1 MVNKSLW
8 LARLLYRRGALTKRE
23 ILDAWRDEDDRG
35 RPMAESTFYDN
46 RRALEERY
54 GLRLACSGGRYALCG
69 TEADDNDALRRLR
82 GGGAAERDGDPAD
95 ATQAWLPLLA
105 EAVTSRHQL
114 RMDYAPLDK
123 AAYTTLFS
131 PYALTLIR
139 GFYYTVG
146 LSERHGEVR
155 NFAVDRIAGLTLLP
169 MRFRRPADFSP
180 AAYFAHSFGAYG
192 GSDVRPCHVVLAP
205 TDRHTAAYLRQRPL
219 HASQRETSAPEGG
232 PRFELDVALTR
243 DFVGQLLAF
252 GADIRVV
259 APEDLRR
266 LLGDVA
272 RTLARD
278 YGGTGDGTVQYK

>member
-1 MVNKSLW
+1 MVNKALW

-23 ILDAWRDEDDRG
+23 ILDAWRDEDDRA

-46 RRALEERY
+46 RRALESRY

-69 TEADDNDALRRLR
+69 AEENGALRRLL
-82 GGGAAERDGDPAD
+82 GAEGQPLDARAD
-95 ATQAWLPLLA
+95 EETAAWLPLLA
-105 EAVTSRHQL
+105 DAVTSRHQL
-114 RMDYAPLDK
+114 RMDYVPLDK
-123 AAYTTLFS
+123 AAYTTLFH

-169 MRFRRPADFSP
+169 MRFRRPADFST

-192 GSDVRPCHVVLAP
+192 GNDVCPRHVVLAAGGP
-205 TDRHTAAYLRQRPL
+205 HAAAYLRQRPL
-219 HASQRETSAPEGG
+219 HPSQHEMPAPEGEA
-232 PRFELDVALTR
+232 RFELDVALTR
-243 DFVGQLLAF
+243 DFVGQLLSF

-259 APEDLRR
+259 SPDDLRR
-266 LLGDVA
+266 LMGDVA

-278 YGGTGDGTVQYK
+278 YCGPDGGQYK